1 MIAHFPQ
8 DKKQQFFLQH
18 QWIPKGSVLTSG
30 CPFWW
35 REWYCDSVGYDS
47 RASTRCGLVWCF
59 GFLELFEPGGSVV
72 LVVGGEIGDFRKI

>member
-1 MIAHFPQ
+1 M
-8 DKKQQFFLQH
+8 
-18 QWIPKGSVLTSG
+18 
-30 CPFWW
+30 
-35 REWYCDSVGYDS
+35 GYDS